1 MTDRAPSLS
10 GRRILVVEDEFI
22 VAAMLADVLED
33 EGALV
38 IGPVGTQAEGIA
50 AAATESLDAAVL
62 DWNLNGQPGAPVA
75 RALRER
81 GIPFVIATGYGAV
94 EAEFADV
101 QIMHKPYAPAQL
113 TACLEGLLAG

>member
-1 MTDRAPSLS
+1 MTDRAQSLS

-33 EGALV
+33 EGAQV

-50 AAATESLDAAVL
+50 AAAAESLDAAVL